1 MQTQKKLS
9 DPNRWKFT
17 GDTYFVAS
25 RKEMEEMFEH
35 PMHKDF
41 PKDKLKEAL
50 DNTVIIADMCNFELE
65 VGKVYLPEVQ
75 IPIDDKEFIEYNNKV
90 GGNVNQN
97 YMRYLCEKRMKELDL
112 YDKQEYRDRL
122 EMEIKVIDS
131 MNFTD
136 YFIIYQDIC
145 RYCREAN
152 IPVGPGRGSGAGSL
166 VNYLLRIT
174 KIDPLEYDLLFERFL
189 NPDRL
194 LSSWLVI
201 INKKHSVNCLE
212 T

>member
-25 RKEMEEMFEH
+25 RKEMEEMFDH

-50 DNTVIIADMCNFELE
+50 DNTVVIAEMCNFDLE

-75 IPIDDKEFIEYNNKV
+75 IPINDEEFIEYNNKV
-90 GGNVNQN
+90 GGNINQN
-97 YMRYLCEKRMKELDL
+97 YLRYLCEKRLKEIGL
-112 YDKQEYRDRL
+112 YGKKEYMDRL
-122 EMEIKVIDS
+122 NMEIEVINS

-136 YFIIYQDIC
+136 YFLIYYDIC
-145 RYCREAN
+145 DYCRKAH
-152 IPVGPGRGSGAGSL
+152 IPVGQPWASI
-166 VNYLLRIT
+166 LR
-174 KIDPLEYDLLFERFL
+174 
-189 NPDRL
+189 N
-194 LSSWLVI
+194 
-201 INKKHSVNCLE
+201 
-212 T
+212 